1 MVSAPYA
8 GPRPS
13 PRRPKARSAP
23 ATRSSAAC
31 CDLSPVSQAAPDLQE
46 QLGCV
51 RSCPFGQT
59 RILTPIWESSD
70 ASGTLATDRLE
81 YPSWLRPSAGLLL
94 SPYPRRSVATNVK
107 CLERFGAMLRHSTCV
122 CGNPCSKSNGG
133 PLPPLTPFM
142 VASDVSIRIA
152 SNPGKNRRVDALP
165 GKPCADAAVAQAKVD
180 RAARDVLKT
189 SRRSTLQRSQVCS
202 SLLIFHSP

>member
-13 PRRPKARSAP
+13 PRRPKARSAT

-59 RILTPIWESSD
+59 RTLTPIWESSD
-70 ASGTLATDRLE
+70 ASGTLVSLIDSFGE
-81 YPSWLRPSAGLLL
+81 QL
-94 SPYPRRSVATNVK
+94 SQV
-107 CLERFGAMLRHSTCV
+107 FMLRV
-122 CGNPCSKSNGG
+122 
-133 PLPPLTPFM
+133 F
-142 VASDVSIRIA
+142 DVDT
-152 SNPGKNRRVDALP
+152 N
-165 GKPCADAAVAQAKVD
+165 C
-180 RAARDVLKT
+180 
-189 SRRSTLQRSQVCS
+189 
-202 SLLIFHSP
+202 